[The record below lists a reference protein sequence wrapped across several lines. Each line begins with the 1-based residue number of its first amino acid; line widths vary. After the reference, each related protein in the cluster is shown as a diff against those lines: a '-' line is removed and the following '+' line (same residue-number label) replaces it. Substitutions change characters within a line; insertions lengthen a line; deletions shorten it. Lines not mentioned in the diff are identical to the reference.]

1 MQRTL
6 AIETTKQIGK
16 QVKVSG
22 WVHSVRSHGKI
33 IFIDLRDRSGIL
45 QMVATPQKESY
56 KIAKMLKSEWVIEG
70 EGIINKRPKGMVNPK
85 TQTGQVELNVQSLKV
100 LSESKTPPFELSKDT
115 INIDEEI
122 RLKYRY
128 LDLRTERMKNNIR
141 MRHKI
146 IDFVRDYLTD
156 QDFVEIQTPILSKS
170 TPEGARDYLVPSRLH
185 SGKFFALPQSPQQ
198 YKQLLMV
205 AGFER
210 YFQIAPC
217 FRDEDARAD
226 RSPGEFYQLDLEMSF
241 ISQKELL
248 DIIEDLF
255 TKMVKKLFTD
265 RKITKTPWPRF
276 TYDEVMKKYKSDK
289 PDLRK
294 NKKDPKE
301 LSFCWIVDFP
311 LFQKQSKEDFF
322 HGAGKKLAPSHH
334 MFTAPKIKDIPLLDK
349 NPLKVKSQQHDLVLN
364 GVEIGGGSIR
374 IHDAKIQE
382 KIFDLIGFSK
392 KQKEQFKHLL
402 TAFQYGV
409 PPHGGIAPGIDRI
422 VRILLG
428 ENKIKEVIAFPLT
441 GDARDPMMKAPSEVT
456 KKQLGELHI
465 KINKKVNS
473 KSEI

>member
-1 MQRTL
+1 
-6 AIETTKQIGK
+6 
-16 QVKVSG
+16 
-22 WVHSVRSHGKI
+22 
-33 IFIDLRDRSGIL
+33 
-45 QMVATPQKESY
+45 
-56 KIAKMLKSEWVIEG
+56 
-70 EGIINKRPKGMVNPK
+70 
-85 TQTGQVELNVQSLKV
+85 
-100 LSESKTPPFELSKDT
+100 
-115 INIDEEI
+115 
-122 RLKYRY
+122 
-128 LDLRTERMKNNIR
+128 
-141 MRHKI
+141 
-146 IDFVRDYLTD
+146 
-156 QDFVEIQTPILSKS
+156 
-170 TPEGARDYLVPSRLH
+170 
-185 SGKFFALPQSPQQ
+185 
-198 YKQLLMV
+198 
-205 AGFER
+205 
-210 YFQIAPC
+210 
-217 FRDEDARAD
+217 
-226 RSPGEFYQLDLEMSF
+226 
-241 ISQKELL
+241 
-248 DIIEDLF
+248 
-255 TKMVKKLFTD
+255 
-265 RKITKTPWPRF
+265 
-276 TYDEVMKKYKSDK
+276 MKKYKSDK